1 MEDILSAQQDGS
13 PLLGRGA
20 DRSTV
25 IDTIFDDPA
34 FKPVAERALAGADP
48 APASWGEV
56 IEHLRAH
63 VMAEFESKGG
73 ALPYDPMAQI
83 QALGLFA
90 QRIAFNVNA
99 YRRDLKPRPEAVY
112 WPDDTRRNP
121 TPLADTLPFVL
132 RHPLLDRTTP
142 IGSAGSCF
150 AQEISYAFQDRGFN
164 YVITEPDARIEDGVG
179 VCYFDPEETRTSF
192 SANWG
197 ILFNVPSFR
206 QLAEKAFG
214 ERELPRLLLRVET
227 EAAQAGHAWTDPY
240 REGVFFA
247 NPEAF
252 DRDYAYHIAAARAA
266 LEQCKV
272 FIITLGLNE
281 CWEYVPDG
289 SVLSRLPR
297 DPGLLPLIRLRIP
310 TAAENVADLQRF
322 LDIIRAHNPD
332 FTLIVSVSPVPL
344 LATAMAHQRH
354 VVESNALSKAAL
366 RLAAEEFV
374 AANDNVFYFPSYE
387 LVTTCL
393 ADPWEPDKRHVSRAA
408 VARVM
413 EMFDAMY
420 LVDG

>member
-1 MEDILSAQQDGS
+1 MEDILTARQDGS
-13 PLLGRGA
+13 SPSGLGA
-20 DRSTV
+20 DLGTV
-25 IDTIFDDPA
+25 LDSIFDDPA
-34 FKPVAERALAGADP
+34 FKIEAERVLAAVDP
-48 APASWGEV
+48 ANTSWGEV
-56 IEHLRAH
+56 IDLLRAH
-63 VMAEFESKGG
+63 ILAEYERKGA
-73 ALPYDPMAQI
+73 ALPYDPMTQI
-83 QALGLFA
+83 QALGFFA

-99 YRRDLKPRPEAVY
+99 YRRSLKPRPEAVY
-112 WPDDTRRNP
+112 WPEDALRNP
-121 TPLADTLPFVL
+121 APLADTLPFVQ

-164 YVITEPDARIEDGVG
+164 YVITEPDARVEHGVG

-214 ERELPRLLLRVET
+214 ERELPRLLLRIET

-247 NPEAF
+247 SPEAY
-252 DRDYAYHIAAARAA
+252 DRDYAHHIAAVRAA
-266 LEQCKV
+266 LERCRL

-310 TAAENVADLQRF
+310 TVAENVAALQNF
-322 LDIIRAHNPD
+322 LDLIRVHNPD

-374 AANDNVFYFPSYE
+374 AANENVFYFPSYE
-387 LVTTCL
+387 LITTCL
-393 ADPWEPDKRHVSRAA
+393 DDPWQSDKRHVSRDA

-420 LVDG
+420 LAGG